1 MEKSFLINV
10 PLACVAAN
18 DESKPVPV
26 MRYPHTTIAKY
37 IVLRAI
43 FINIGLG
50 LAFNGLVV
58 PPLGVVLIPASLI
71 VFLFA
76 GIMDDKAKYIE
87 DQIAGRT

>member
-1 MEKSFLINV
+1 VEKSFLINV

-37 IVLRAI
+37 IALRGH
-43 FINIGLG
+43 FISIGILFLALG
-50 LAFNGLVV
+50 FV
-58 PPLGVVLIPASLI
+58 PPLGVVFIPVSLI
-71 VFLFA
+71 SFFFA